1 MSNLKIVYTEF
12 HKIVESYT
20 SEIDLSSSAQWTALI
35 EKVRSR
41 IDDDDSVLDDFPTE
55 PSDNLEDWLFLYF
68 FLNPEEYSQKIDL
81 TGKINIPLRC
91 ERVWSIQNQAGEI
104 LIEDRW
110 PI

>member
-1 MSNLKIVYTEF
+1 MSNLKIVYTKF

-35 EKVRSR
+35 AKVRSR
-41 IDDDDSVLDDFPTE
+41 IDDDDSVLDDFPIE

-81 TGKINIPLRC
+81 TCKINIPSLC